1 MQIVWTQDGQAAALL
16 LDGVPCAT
24 ADFAR
29 ERYMSRSPLKPSQE
43 WEQAAFDA
51 RFGGS

>member
-16 LDGVPCAT
+16 LDGVPCAM

-29 ERYMSRSPLKPSQE
+29 ERYMSRSPLKPSQ
-43 WEQAAFDA
+43 AAFDA